1 MSTAALI
8 VLLVLGAGI
17 LFLALRRSRVG
28 GGRLAKPRRT
38 APVGAPPG
46 GLPAPDSD
54 EGTPKRGRWAR
65 VRMERTGSGRPPSEA
80 GAPFAR
86 SAFPQDGDRPLPH
99 ALERILE
106 TMQLGVTVT
115 DLQGRIVYVNPAG
128 ARMHGWSSEQLV
140 GRPGTVLDAGPTAPL
155 PPADE
160 LPVSGTWRH
169 EAIAARQDG
178 TTFPVQRLSDVLR
191 DPKGGMVA
199 VVTTHED
206 ITRRKG
212 HEEQLVQEALYD
224 SLTGLP
230 NRAVLIDLL
239 NRAIARL
246 SRRRSY
252 AFAIL
257 FLDLDRFKQVND
269 ALGHAAGDLLLVQVA
284 RRLEK
289 SVRPGDVVTRMGGDE
304 FCILVDD
311 VGDSRDATRVARRVL
326 ELLGRPISVD
336 GRPVVIGCSIGIAL
350 SEKGL
355 EDPLEILRNA
365 DAAMYRAKRS
375 GRSRF
380 ELFDRDMHERV
391 LETMRAERE
400 LRKAL
405 DRDQFRL
412 VYQPV
417 VRLEDR
423 RILGME
429 ALVRWEHPER
439 GLLAPDQFV
448 AQAEE
453 TGLMVPIGWWVL
465 DEACAR
471 MAQWTRRSPSMQEM
485 FVSVNLSGRQ
495 LRHPDLGDRVRQSL
509 SRAGLDPSQLRLEVS
524 ETILMDDPEWH
535 STVLSD
541 LRETGVQV
549 QVDDFGTGTS
559 SLSFLERLSVST
571 LKIDGSYLE
580 DMGGGGD
587 RSAVIQAIVT
597 LARHLG
603 LHVLAEGVETD
614 AHETRLRELQL
625 DQGQGY
631 LFHEPLDEEALLVIL
646 DRQVG
651 AGEGAAT

>member
-1 MSTAALI
+1 MSTATAI

-17 LFLALRRSRVG
+17 LFLALRRSRVRRTLKPG
-28 GGRLAKPRRT
+28 RTPPGAPRPGGR
-38 APVGAPPG
+38 
-46 GLPAPDSD
+46 PAPDTE
-54 EGTPKRGRWAR
+54 EGASKRGRWAR
-65 VRMERTGSGRPPSEA
+65 ARMERSGSGRPPSLP
-80 GAPFAR
+80 GAAR
-86 SAFPQDGDRPLPH
+86 AHGAFTLGGDRPLPH

-115 DLQGRIVYVNPAG
+115 DPQGRILYANPAG
-128 ARMHGWSSEQLV
+128 ARMHGWSSEELV
-140 GRPGTVLDAGPTAPL
+140 GRPGTILDAGPAAPL

-160 LPVSGTWRH
+160 LPASGTWRH

-178 TTFPVQRLSDVLR
+178 TTFPVQRLSDVVR
-191 DPKGGMVA
+191 DPEGRTVA

-224 SLTGLP
+224 GLTGLP
-230 NRAVLIDLL
+230 NRAVLTDLL

-252 AFAIL
+252 AFAVL

-355 EDPLEILRNA
+355 EDPLDILRNA

-380 ELFDRDMHERV
+380 ELFDRAMHERV

-439 GLLAPDQFV
+439 GLLPPDQFV

-471 MAQWTRRSPSMQEM
+471 MAQWTRRSPSMKEM

-509 SRAGLDPSQLRLEVS
+509 SRTGLDPSQLRLEVS

-597 LARHLG
+597 LARHLN

-614 AHETRLRELQL
+614 AHETRLRELKL

-651 AGEGAAT
+651 TGEGAAT